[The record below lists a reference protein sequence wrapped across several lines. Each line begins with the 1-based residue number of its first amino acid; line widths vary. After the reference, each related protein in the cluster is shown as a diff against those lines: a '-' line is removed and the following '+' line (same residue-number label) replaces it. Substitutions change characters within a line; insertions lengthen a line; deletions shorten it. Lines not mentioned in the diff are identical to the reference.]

1 MGIIIKAVSM
11 LKGMDRK
18 VAVRKIVLD
27 WVRTL
32 KENSFL
38 LFDSW
43 CVQLNMGLYILCKL
57 RGTI

>member
-38 LFDSW
+38 LLDS
-43 CVQLNMGLYILCKL
+43 
-57 RGTI
+57 